1 MRTLALSLLT
11 IAALPAGRRAMAAD
25 TAANLI
31 QAVSQA
37 AGNAGTW
44 EADGRLVTQESA
56 GDAATRAEASFRIV
70 IERVPAQRARIE
82 ITGVPAPVT
91 RVCDGTWQ
99 RGYLPAASQF
109 WARQDA
115 RIDACAEPFNEW
127 PYLGADLHDPVITGQ
142 EQLHIGD
149 RVVDCTVVSG
159 DYAGPDASRTG
170 KRTLWIEDSTK
181 TIWQYRVERGT
192 PFPTGLATP
201 SEPAAR
207 TYTLL
212 RQTRDGILRPDDFA
226 LRIPDEAVKLAVP
239 PRLRLGD
246 GQPLHGF
253 SAGGTAPVLIHKT
266 EPAYTE
272 EARHSHVEG
281 TVILSV
287 DVEPDGAARN
297 IKVLRSID
305 PGLDQKAIEAVSQ
318 WKFKPG
324 TKDGVAV
331 TVRAQIQ
338 VNFRLIKDPAK
349 QPDAN

>member
-1 MRTLALSLLT
+1 MRVLAISLLM
-11 IAALPAGRRAMAAD
+11 IVVLPVGRHAMAAD
-25 TAANLI
+25 SAASLI
-31 QAVSQA
+31 EAVSRA
-37 AGNAGTW
+37 ASNAGAW
-44 EADGRLVTQESA
+44 EAEGRLLTQESA
-56 GDAATRAEASFRIV
+56 DDDSLRTEASFRIV
-70 IERVPAQRARIE
+70 IESAPVQRARFE
-82 ITGVPAPVT
+82 ITGVPAPLVL
-91 RVCDGTWQ
+91 VCDGSSWG
-99 RGYLPAASQF
+99 GYRPGTREF
-109 WARQDA
+109 WMLDGA
-115 RIDACAEPFNEW
+115 RISQCEDPFNEW
-127 PYLGADLHDPVITGQ
+127 PGLAGDLHGAVITGR
-142 EQLHIGD
+142 EQLHVGD
-149 RVVDCTVVSG
+149 RAIDCTVVSG
-159 DYAGPDASRTG
+159 DFAGPSRGG
-170 KRTLWIEDSTK
+170 KRTLWIDDVTK